1 MKTST
6 CSLLLTTLFSL
17 GSSFA
22 SADNTSN
29 TAAALEAFAEGLG
42 LSSADISGLAE
53 SYDTEGDNVDIS
65 CSLLSLLFPEST
77 LLPGAVAAYT
87 SKVGINW
94 YFLLQQSPPPVSFFN
109 QMPTPP

>member
-6 CSLLLTTLFSL
+6 CSLLLTGLFSL

-22 SADNTSN
+22 SADNTS
-29 TAAALEAFAEGLG
+29 AALEAFAEGLG
-42 LSSADISGLAE
+42 LSSSDIAGLAE
-53 SYDTEGDNVDIS
+53 SYDAEGDNVDIS

-77 LLPGAVAAYT
+77 VLPGAEAVYT

-94 YFLLQQSPPPVSFFN
+94 YVPLHSPVFFN
-109 QMPTPP
+109 